1 MKRRKRSVIV
11 LIACAMML
19 AMIAVG
25 ALRALPAE
33 ASETDE
39 ETLEFDLRDGYL
51 RLVALDSNL
60 GSILDSFRYGGEDSE
75 FFDLDGD
82 GTADIKISTYY
93 TVYYSYR
100 GVLTPVFGGSIH
112 GDFELKPTEEHPF
125 RYTEWDYDAQ
135 KEVMHN
141 VSSVVFHFPAE
152 PVKEEYSLSGT
163 GVKFSRYVIE
173 NGEYVKKEIT
183 KAAPGEEIEL
193 LEDKK
198 TGQYLKAWKTDGLP
212 KDDLT
217 EVFAY
222 ETDAGESVKN
232 IVAVRCFIMPAHDV
246 TLEPVFENQRP
257 YTIQVDGPND
267 YMVGNTEV
275 PTNAVDCFI
284 DSLYNSEFCEDWEI
298 GYCDLDG
305 DGTDDIY
312 VGPYKSDNSLNVC
325 LFSNLTSYTEMAP
338 NDGPYWPVTLRWKED
353 PTFTVDPAAMYYA
366 TVSAKNS
373 RLLYRSLKAYEV
385 EGKEG
390 FFDLDQDGTEDLQ
403 FNGYNIRTLSTGS
416 VEETI
421 TIPAVEDGVNHPI
434 TFDLRDKSIQYEFH
448 KCTIICENEGK
459 FSINSDEFDYIGEWF
474 EKGEYIRLIPG
485 EGYEFAAILIDGVPL
500 VQDYYESPDIYVYD
514 HDIEIRILFR
524 TTDGK
529 IPGYHAVRV
538 QGDYDVRVKRGYE
551 TGPAEYDPYVK
562 EGDRVFIWPNER
574 TDDSYVASWEV
585 TGVKDYTIGENVSLQ
600 FVMPDEDVYVKPV
613 FGKVEPL
620 TIDLSN
626 GPCSVTEEMME
637 SITSALGHESQT
649 DQIRDYDL
657 NGDKKN
663 DIRVTRVDRST
674 FQIKPIDSY
683 SCGETYELFEWN
695 KYGHYH
701 PITFVLKAE
710 TEEPEITETPANSSE
725 KKEDS
730 DSFHPMYFIIPAC
743 VLLCGG
749 VTAVLLVRRK
759 KRVVTNETAEAKPEE
774 SKDMPE

>member
-1 MKRRKRSVIV
+1 MKNKLAKTMKQIV
-11 LIACAMML
+11 LLLVLGSLFLCPKSASA
-19 AMIAVG
+19 G
-25 ALRALPAE
+25 NE
-33 ASETDE
+33 ADE

-82 GTADIKISTYY
+82 GTADIKISTCY

-163 GVKFSRYVIE
+163 GVKFSRYVFE

-217 EVFAY
+217 EVFPY
-222 ETDAGESVKN
+222 ETDAGESVKS
-232 IVAVRCFIMPAHDV
+232 IVAVRRFIMPAHDV
-246 TLEPVFENQRP
+246 TLEPVYENQRP
-257 YTIQVDGPND
+257 YTIQVNGPND
-267 YMVGNTEV
+267 YMVGNTEA
-275 PTNAVDCFI
+275 PTNAVDCI
-284 DSLYNSEFCEDWEI
+284 IESLYNSEFCEDWEI

-312 VGPYKSDNSLNVC
+312 IGPYKSDNSLNVC

-338 NDGPYWPVTLRWKED
+338 NDGPYWPVTLSWKEE

-366 TVSAKNS
+366 TVSAKNG

-485 EGYEFAAILIDGVPL
+485 EGYEFAAILIDGDPL
-500 VQDYYESPDIYVYD
+500 AQDYYESPDIYVYD

-524 TTDGK
+524 TADGK
-529 IPGYHAVRV
+529 IPGYHKVEV
-538 QGDYDVRVKRGYE
+538 QGDYDILVQQEYDSV
-551 TGPAEYDPYVK
+551 GPAQYSPYVK
-562 EGDRVFIWPNER
+562 EGDWVIVHRNER
-574 TDDSYVASWEV
+574 KGDSYVASWEV
-585 TGVKDYTIGENVSLQ
+585 TGVKDYTIGSNVSLKFQ
-600 FVMPDEDVYVKPV
+600 MQDEDVYVKPV

-620 TIDLSN
+620 TIDLTN
-626 GPCSVTEEMME
+626 GPCS
-637 SITSALGHESQT
+637 ITDEILEDITLALGTDSQIT
-649 DQIRDYDL
+649 VQSFRCDL

-663 DIRVTRVDRST
+663 DIIVTRVDKST
-674 FQIKPIDSY
+674 IQIKPLDDY
-683 SCGETYELFEWN
+683 SCGDTYELPEMNQF
-695 KYGHYH
+695 GHYH
-701 PITFVLKAE
+701 PITFVFKAE
-710 TEEPEITETPANSSE
+710 AEEPEPTGEPADASE
-725 KKEDS
+725 KKEDG
-730 DSFHPMYFIIPAC
+730 DSFHPLYFIIPAC

-749 VTAVLLVRRK
+749 VTTVLLVRRK
-759 KRVVTNETAEAKPEE
+759 KHAAKGEAVEE
-774 SKDMPE
+774 KQEDKQE